1 MKNQE
6 KLEKI
11 RDFLS
16 KLQGNIEQRKKEI
29 TVKQEAQLSSTMI
42 PFYDLFYDQ
51 IKEIIKEEKQALD
64 FSIDYNTAMLSSTS
78 GALNQTGHNNKYSF
92 I

>member
-6 KLEKI
+6 KLDKI

-16 KLQGNIEQRKKEI
+16 KLQGSIEKRKKEI

-64 FSIDYNTAMLSSTS
+64 SSIDFNSSVMLSAVS
-78 GALNQTGHNNKYSF
+78 GPLNQTGHYNKY
-92 I
+92 